1 MFASFANRWTPEN
14 QTNELYRIGGQGPAV
29 YSSRTIED
37 GSFLKLKTVS
47 LSYSFPKLNWKHIG
61 GLRLYVTGQNLLTW
75 TKYRGYDPE
84 VSYRGASTLEA
95 GEDFGGYPQARTF
108 MFGIKL
114 DIK

>member
-1 MFASFANRWTPEN
+1 MELESPTGGQNVYQDLVNRWTP
-14 QTNELYRIGGQGPAV
+14 TNPSNEYQKATTNRNNIV
-29 YSSRTIED
+29 SDRFIED

-84 VSYRGASTLEA
+84 VSFEA
-95 GEDFGGYPQARTF
+95 
-108 MFGIKL
+108 INL
-114 DIK
+114 